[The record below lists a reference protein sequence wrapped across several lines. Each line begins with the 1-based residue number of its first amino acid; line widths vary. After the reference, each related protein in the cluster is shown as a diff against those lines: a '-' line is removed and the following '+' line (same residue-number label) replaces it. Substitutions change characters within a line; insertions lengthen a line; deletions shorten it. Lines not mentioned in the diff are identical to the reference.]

1 MKNPVFGVIFF
12 CSVVAA
18 QAAPPS
24 DESLLKMMHALQ
36 LQATLDQMV
45 AQMDS
50 GMKSGLKESMKGK
63 ELNPLQTAE
72 LGQLQLK
79 MSAAIKEDLSFA
91 KVKDVY
97 LQVYRETF
105 TQDEVN
111 GINAFLT
118 SPAGKAMLTKN
129 RRGHKKG
136 LRSFTRTHGTDASKN
151 QGNAAP
157 VHQGARPAVSRNAQ
171 N

>member
-1 MKNPVFGVIFF
+1 MKNAVFGVIFF

-118 SPAGKAMLTKN
+118 SPAGKAMLTKID
-129 RRGHKKG
+129 GATQK
-136 LRSFTRTHGTDASKN
+136 ASARLQERMGPTLQKIRVM
-151 QGNAAP
+151 Q
-157 VHQGARPAVSRNAQ
+157 HQFIKEHTPQ
-171 N
+171 

>member
-1 MKNPVFGVIFF
+1 M
-12 CSVVAA
+12 VAA

-50 GMKSGLKESMKGK
+50 GMKSALKESMKGK

-79 MSAAIKEDLSFA
+79 MSAAIKDGSF
-91 KVKDVY
+91 
-97 LQVYRETF
+97 R
-105 TQDEVN
+105 
-111 GINAFLT
+111 
-118 SPAGKAMLTKN
+118 SP
-129 RRGHKKG
+129 R
-136 LRSFTRTHGTDASKN
+136 
-151 QGNAAP
+151 
-157 VHQGARPAVSRNAQ
+157 
-171 N
+171 